1 MIRRLGYWARWVS
14 AYANAA
20 LAFMLLC
27 ALTALIVCIVAALF
41 GGYQLASG
49 TLYVALILATPAF
62 CVLLAR
68 HINPEGNN
76 K

>member
-1 MIRRLGYWARWVS
+1 MRRLGRWGRWVC

-20 LAFMLLC
+20 LAFALLC
-27 ALTALIVCIVAALF
+27 AALSLIVCVIAALT
-41 GGYQLASG
+41 GAYQLASG
-49 TLYVALILATPAF
+49 ALYAALPLGVPPF